1 MWCLCPSGSLLRLGV
16 LGSLLLSACAS
27 DSEAMQKRISKL
39 QEEVTRLQADLDR
52 GTERLAS
59 VEERQ
64 AAAAGAKVDSRT
76 AAATPKRVERPNLKV
91 VRVEPGQNHPGLG
104 ESEPPPAGDVG
115 MEPRV
120 VIRGE
125 GKELETRT
133 LPAQPAVKAKSSDAP
148 ASKK

>member
-1 MWCLCPSGSLLRLGV
+1 
-16 LGSLLLSACAS
+16 LLSACAS
-27 DSEAMQKRISKL
+27 DSEAMDKRISKL

-64 AAAAGAKVDSRT
+64 AAAAGAKADTRT

-91 VRVEPGQNHPGLG
+91 VRVEPGQNHPGLEPSFEDRAAR
-104 ESEPPPAGDVG
+104 ESEPPPAADEGT
-115 MEPRV
+115 EPRV